1 MILLCCLLSS
11 APIPHFVLLLLPCQ
25 HVSRMDWL
33 MCLLCKQ
40 VSSISS
46 DVQQSVGSAVQ
57 AALSET
63 LPQELA
69 GPQLRATLEASLG
82 SQLQR
87 SLAQPLQD
95 SFTSAFQHQLMPAFE
110 GACRDMFAQV
120 SSFVM
125 HQTSS
130 CDVISC
136 LVYDHRFHR
145 YVFPTRLTWL
155 HRSLPNF
162 EHVDPSIS
170 RLMA

>member
-1 MILLCCLLSS
+1 MILLSYLLSS
-11 APIPHFVLLLLPCQ
+11 APIPQCWLLMPCQ
-25 HVSRMDWL
+25 HVSPME
-33 MCLLCKQ
+33 CLTCFLCKQ
-40 VSSISS
+40 VSSIST

-120 SSFVM
+120 SSCREASDVIC
-125 HQTSS
+125 
-130 CDVISC
+130 CDVINC
-136 LVYDHRFHR
+136 LV
-145 YVFPTRLTWL
+145 
-155 HRSLPNF
+155 
-162 EHVDPSIS
+162 
-170 RLMA
+170 

>member
-11 APIPHFVLLLLPCQ
+11 APIPQFILLLLPCQ
-25 HVSRMDWL
+25 HVSPMDCL
-33 MCLLCKQ
+33 TCLLCKQ

-46 DVQQSVGSAVQ
+46 DVQQSLGSAVQ
-57 AALSET
+57 ASLSET

-120 SSFVM
+120 SSCREA
-125 HQTSS
+125 SDIICC
-130 CDVISC
+130 CDVINCLVSGLKVSQSC
-136 LVYDHRFHR
+136 LSKRPDTVTLINAY
-145 YVFPTRLTWL
+145 L
-155 HRSLPNF
+155 
-162 EHVDPSIS
+162 
-170 RLMA
+170 